1 MTRVCLKCDS
11 VKLHRRSAYII
22 VNLFNTSVEIAPYN
36 EATHDTPGI
45 VVLCSAKCLKKF
57 SEQIDTKRFKL
68 TTEQLNDMSDAADQF
83 KRHRSDS
90 DAAHPSKRPR
100 SDS

>member
-11 VKLHRRSAYII
+11 KQHRRSVYLII
-22 VNLFNTSVEIAPYN
+22 NLFNTSVEIAPYN

-45 VVLCSAKCLKKF
+45 VVLCSGECLRKF

-68 TTEQLNDMSDAADQF
+68 ITEQLNDMSDAANQF
-83 KRHRSDS
+83 KRPRSDS
-90 DAAHPSKRPR
+90 DAAHRSKRPR
-100 SDS
+100 IDS